1 MQTTSCSVLV
11 GSNIVKHILCR
22 SAFNIQC
29 EQSASAI
36 VLCISSLRNIR
47 TTGEYIVKVIVH
59 KQLLD
64 IVPLHLVS
72 SLLFVLSLNI

>member
-1 MQTTSCSVLV
+1 M
-11 GSNIVKHILCR
+11 
-22 SAFNIQC
+22 QC

-36 VLCISSLRNIR
+36 VLCISSLGNIR
-47 TTGEYIVKVIVH
+47 ITVEYIVKVIAH

-72 SLLFVLSLNI
+72 SLLFLLSLNI